1 MKRNTRTIL
10 ALLLVAAIGLAAG
23 CAPKAAVQDVGVT
36 AMAITNYTPAEYEY
50 YTSSGYDTTP
60 LQWNVEQNTL
70 QSSNRPA
77 LHVTYVSNDYGL
89 SWSSGSPILAVQR
102 WDHPSTSMDMTALLT
117 TTSKDVSI
125 LVPPEGS
132 QSSPVVGEGF
142 DRWYAPGDKAF
153 LTITPKQ
160 LLDVLPSQKTPDS
173 MTMTI
178 TEYPLAAGSK
188 TQTLTVPFPAAF
200 ALSVAVYGSGSISN
214 GFVLLDVPIEPMNNI
229 AQFDLWLLR
238 MHDGEATLVKC
249 SNPTRF
255 SADLYSAVNASFAHV
270 GSLLYFTHG
279 EGQIGYIDT
288 AAAAPSIIVPDK
300 INALLDKLR
309 KTKPMEPAPIQAFL
323 ASDSGTL
330 IIGYP
335 DVNWNEVY
343 YAVDATGTV
352 LGSLRADKT
361 SATSFNAEGKQGT
374 SLALQAAQQYLLFP
388 SVDLF
393 VTDV

>member
-1 MKRNTRTIL
+1 
-10 ALLLVAAIGLAAG
+10 
-23 CAPKAAVQDVGVT
+23 
-36 AMAITNYTPAEYEY
+36 
-50 YTSSGYDTTP
+50 
-60 LQWNVEQNTL
+60 
-70 QSSNRPA
+70 
-77 LHVTYVSNDYGL
+77 
-89 SWSSGSPILAVQR
+89 
-102 WDHPSTSMDMTALLT
+102 
-117 TTSKDVSI
+117 
-125 LVPPEGS
+125 
-132 QSSPVVGEGF
+132 
-142 DRWYAPGDKAF
+142 
-153 LTITPKQ
+153 
-160 LLDVLPSQKTPDS
+160 
-173 MTMTI
+173 
-178 TEYPLAAGSK
+178 
-188 TQTLTVPFPAAF
+188 
-200 ALSVAVYGSGSISN
+200 
-214 GFVLLDVPIEPMNNI
+214 
-229 AQFDLWLLR
+229 
-238 MHDGEATLVKC
+238 VKC